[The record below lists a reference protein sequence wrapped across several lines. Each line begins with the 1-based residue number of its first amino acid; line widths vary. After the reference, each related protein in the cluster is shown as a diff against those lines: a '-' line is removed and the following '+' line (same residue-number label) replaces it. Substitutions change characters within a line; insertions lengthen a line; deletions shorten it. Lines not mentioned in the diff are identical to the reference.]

1 MTHKIRIGIDFDNT
15 IICYDDLFIRAV
27 KEKEWD
33 LGADCGESKAA
44 IKERLVQ
51 LDGNDF
57 RWQEM
62 QAIVYGI
69 LIKDATPFPGVLETL
84 QYFKDSEQYELF
96 IVSHKTPA
104 SLYLK
109 HITLIDKAQL
119 WIKDRKLT
127 DYIPEKNIF
136 FRPVRDEKINVIRDL
151 KLDFF
156 IDDLLEV
163 LHDKNFPPINAFFFS
178 PDGNDINHWNKIKE
192 CFEIINEFGFHN
204 LKLIQD
210 FAPFPYSQMETV
222 KRDGNNKIIRFEC
235 SNKKKII
242 LKKYSQVDNSFSTL
256 EKEFEALKLMTEANL
271 PVPKAYFK
279 DSKKGLAL
287 YENIESSELEPSTE
301 NIIRDFS
308 GFLSSLYNLS
318 KTTEFDKFPGARDSR
333 DKISDYKAHVS
344 RRLSQIE
351 AGCKK
356 DARFNPIQHYLD
368 KIFKPLHKI
377 VLERYENSLNKFK
390 LDESKIFTSDQKILS
405 PSDFGMHNAIY
416 NNTNSFTFI
425 DFEYMGWDDPVK
437 LIADFLHHAVEDSI
451 TQDDRL
457 EIFKRFSEKSSIGA
471 DFYQRLNTILDL
483 VGLEWILIILNV
495 ANPEVLQRRMY
506 ANPQLNVNE
515 LIEQRLKKAQ
525 QRADLFHTNIASNSV
540 FLSLKSIHSK
550 VMEIP
555 AWQQLIT

>member
-1 MTHKIRIGIDFDNT
+1 MKNKIRIGIDFDNT

-33 LGADCGESKAA
+33 LGVDCGESKAA

-69 LIKDATPFPGVLETL
+69 LIKDANPFSGVLETL
-84 QYFKDSEQYELF
+84 QYLKDSGNYELF

-127 DYIPEKNIF
+127 DFIPEENIF

-151 KLDFF
+151 NLDFF

-178 PDGNDINHWNKIKE
+178 PDGNEINHWNKIKE
-192 CFEIINEFGFHN
+192 CFEIINEFGFKN
-204 LKLIQD
+204 FKAIQE
-210 FAPFPYSQMETV
+210 FAPFPYSNMETI

-235 SNKKKII
+235 SNKKKIV
-242 LKKYSQVDNSFSTL
+242 LKKYSKVDDSYSTL
-256 EKEFEALKLMTEANL
+256 EKEFEALKLLGEARL

-279 DSKKGLAL
+279 DSDAGLAL
-287 YENIESSELEPSTE
+287 YENIEAATSRPSRE

-308 GFLSSLYNLS
+308 GFLSSLHKLS
-318 KTTEFDKFPGARDSR
+318 KTSDFSEFSSARDFR
-333 DKISDYKAHVS
+333 DKTSDYKTHVL

-351 AGCKK
+351 AGCKN
-356 DARFNPIQHYLD
+356 DMRFEPIQKYLD
-368 KIFKPLHKI
+368 QVFKPLHKI
-377 VLERYENSLNKFK
+377 VLERYEQNLKRFNLSETKPISRL
-390 LDESKIFTSDQKILS
+390 QKILS

-416 NNTNSFTFI
+416 NHQNNFNFI
-425 DFEYMGWDDPVK
+425 DFEYFGWDDPVK
-437 LIADFLHHAVEDSI
+437 LVADFLHHAGQDSI
-451 TQDDRL
+451 SQEDRL
-457 EIFKRFSEKSSIGA
+457 EILKNFAQQSSLDA
-471 DFYQRLNTILDL
+471 DFFMRLSTILDL
-483 VGLEWILIILNV
+483 VGLEWILIILNI

-506 ANPQLNVNE
+506 ANPELNIPD
-515 LIEQRLKKAQ
+515 LLEQRLKKARE
-525 QRADLFHTNIASNSV
+525 RADLFHTNIASNSV